1 MDRYWVGQVIGHGT
15 YGTVMLAQDSKTGEQ
30 VAIKKMKKRF
40 ATWEECL
47 QLREVKALRVI
58 NHPNVIRLREVLR
71 EKDVLYLVFEHMS
84 CNLYEV
90 IKDRETPFSEK
101 LLRSWFFQVLR
112 GLAAVHKQGFFH
124 RDLKPENL
132 LLGGPDFE
140 TLKIADFGLAREVES
155 APPYTEYI
163 STRWYRAPEVL
174 LRGSYSIPTDIW
186 AVGAIVAEVFS
197 LRPLFPGMLA
207 AELLFI
213 PV

>member
-15 YGTVMLAQDSKTGEQ
+15 YGTVMLAQDSKTGEQVGLVPVVAADGIASIGKPVADCSSLCHQ

-155 APPYTEYI
+155 APPYTE
-163 STRWYRAPEVL
+163 
-174 LRGSYSIPTDIW
+174 
-186 AVGAIVAEVFS
+186 
-197 LRPLFPGMLA
+197 
-207 AELLFI
+207 
-213 PV
+213 